1 MESLSDLL
9 REIESLP
16 KGNVYPK
23 TISGKRYWYHQY
35 FDSGKRYSFLIQEEE
50 VKPLLEKINRRKA
63 LEKEYK
69 LRTKA
74 KTTSLSSNA
83 KSQTGYLM
91 MGDEIVAEFDNGN
104 LLSLDEEKAPLAI
117 KRTHSLDEFLKLRA
131 IDGSRTNARL
141 LKKALGIKEND
152 DSLISLSSYGASIS
166 DNFWFKPKH
175 SKLKYENIV
184 FQTDAFAE
192 ISLKGETLLFPGKRK
207 STPELTTTGSF
218 EKGWKR
224 IDGEWWLYK
233 QGSQKEIFSELF
245 CYRFASLLSLPSAI
259 YEYDAPYIRSK
270 NFAVSANFQPIASLV
285 GDDDNYEVVFSSLL
299 SISESIAKE
308 YLLLI
313 LFDAIVYNVDRH
325 NENYGLLS
333 DRGSGTILSLAPSF
347 DCNLALISR
356 SDELPSPNKDGLIK
370 LFLSFVAKNKD
381 AKRLYKEMDLPDI
394 QKEDVLSCIGQ
405 VPLDLHPENVDKL
418 AEAVVERYFFIK
430 SKLNN

>member
-1 MESLSDLL
+1 MESLSELFK
-9 REIESLP
+9 EIESLP

-23 TISGKRYWYHQY
+23 TINGKRYWYHQY
-35 FDSGKRYSFLIQEEE
+35 FDLGKRYSTLLKEEE
-50 VKPLLEKINRRKA
+50 VEPLLEKINRRKA

-74 KTTSLSSNA
+74 KDTALSDNA
-83 KSQTGYLM
+83 RSQTGYIM
-91 MGDEIVAEFDNGN
+91 MGDEVVAIFDNGN
-104 LLSLDEEKAPLAI
+104 LVSLDEEKSPLI
-117 KRTHSLDEFLKLRA
+117 LKRTHSLDEFLKLRA

-175 SKLKYENIV
+175 SKLKHKDIN

-245 CYRFASLLSLPSAI
+245 CYHFASLLSLPSAI

-270 NFAVSANFQPIASLV
+270 NFATSTNFQPMAALV
-285 GDDDNYEVVFSSLL
+285 GDDDSFEAVFKALL
-299 SISESIAKE
+299 SISEKTAKE

-333 DRGSGTILSLAPSF
+333 DRDSGEILSLAPSF

-356 SDELPSPNKDGLIK
+356 NDDLPSPSKDGLIK
-370 LFLSFVAKNKD
+370 LFLNFATKNQE
-381 AKRLYKEMDLPDI
+381 ARRIYKEMALPDI
-394 QKEDVLSCIGQ
+394 QIEEAVNCIKKI
-405 VPLDLHPENVDKL
+405 PAELHPTNADKL
-418 AEAVVERYFFIK
+418 AEAIVERYLFLKAKF
-430 SKLNN
+430 SN